1 MIPSRSVLNDEGDDA
16 VEEEGE
22 DLTKVA
28 PRPPEIA
35 LCTWKY
41 VVSAQMLANSFSA

>member
-16 VEEEGE
+16 VEGEGEEEGE
-22 DLTKVA
+22 GVTKVA

-35 LCTWKY
+35 LCT
-41 VVSAQMLANSFSA
+41 